1 MKKLIAAITFILFT
15 VAGTAQIEFGIFAGP
30 QMTSSKYTVRGEK
43 QSNKY
48 KYGFQAGASL
58 KIPFD
63 NQLYFSPAIFYSLK
77 GYKVTLEQRA
87 FPPDTNAVDNNTT
100 WHTAELAFL
109 LQYDFSKEAN
119 HFFIKLGPSLDFQL
133 SGTEK
138 FTLEDNSMVN
148 QKIVFDFTRY
158 GRYAA
163 NAIIQLG
170 YEASSG
176 FFVFGQYSH
185 GLGSVNNADLGPRI
199 RHRVINLSMGMYLRR
214 KKIVIDTRNK
224 E

>member
-1 MKKLIAAITFILFT
+1 MKKLIAAVTLIFFT
-15 VAGTAQIEFGIFAGP
+15 ATGLTQIQLGMFAGP
-30 QMTSSKYTVRGEK
+30 QVTSSKYTVRGER

-58 KIPFD
+58 KIPFE
-63 NQLYFSPAIFYSLK
+63 NKLYFSPALFYSLK
-77 GYKVTLEQRA
+77 GYKVTLKAPA

-100 WHTAELAFL
+100 WHTAELAFM
-109 LQYDFSKEAN
+109 LQYDLSKKAN
-119 HFFIKLGPSLDFQL
+119 HFFMKLGPSLDFQL

-138 FTLEDNSMVN
+138 FTQEDNSTVN

-163 NAIIQLG
+163 NMIIQLG
-170 YEASSG
+170 YETKSG

-185 GLGSVNNADLGPRI
+185 GLGSVNNADNGPRI
-199 RHRVINLSMGMYLRR
+199 RHRVLNLSMGIYLSR
-214 KKIVIDTRNK
+214 KKA
-224 E
+224 